1 MTWTHVLDNFLI
13 NYKEI
18 SEKSKSEKK
27 AFGILP
33 KKNNQDSKDR

>member
-1 MTWTHVLDNFLI
+1 MIWTHELDNFLI

-18 SEKSKSEKK
+18 SEKSKRGKK

-33 KKNNQDSKDR
+33 KKNNQDP